1 LPRALLL
8 LVVLTSKSYLGNGE
22 ASVTIFSGWKKSL
35 LALLNLL
42 VVRFLLPY
50 SLEFDYNLLMARSV
64 FLPRPCILISDVLK
78 LVKVKFA
85 LA

>member
-1 LPRALLL
+1 M
-8 LVVLTSKSYLGNGE
+8 VVFTSSSLLGNGE
-22 ASVTIFSGWKKSL
+22 ASVGSFSGARKSL

-42 VVRFLLPY
+42 V
-50 SLEFDYNLLMARSV
+50 AKSV

-85 LA
+85 LP